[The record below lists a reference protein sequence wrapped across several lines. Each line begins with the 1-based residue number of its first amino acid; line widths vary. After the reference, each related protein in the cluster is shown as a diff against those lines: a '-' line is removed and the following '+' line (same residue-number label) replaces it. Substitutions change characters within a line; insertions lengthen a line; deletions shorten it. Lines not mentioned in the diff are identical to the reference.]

1 MKKLKILAAAAAV
14 SFSSASF
21 AMPTLITEW
30 DFINEAGWTNW
41 QPISGVTATG
51 ESDNGN
57 GSILTTG
64 ALDTKLCWGQAQS
77 INGQSCLDIDSPK
90 SQDSTQSWDENG
102 VFQDINAGNAQGR
115 VQTVAANTS
124 YSSAFKDGTSIRHNN
139 FVVTGGDYL
148 ENVTLVDG
156 LQLQGFY
163 NTGANMTGSVL
174 APELQFKID
183 FNETKNSGSSTGSC
197 PFGPNSGTLG
207 SINENGCAD
216 IFTVLGFQ
224 GGNILAQGSDFI
236 DFSVDFVVNGL
247 GSEVHKRYELITRLS
262 GLQTLGG
269 TFGFATEE
277 NKVNVLTAQFAVR
290 AIPEPSTV
298 GIFAL
303 GLIGLTLAS
312 RRKKS

>member
-1 MKKLKILAAAAAV
+1 MKTFKILVAAAAV
-14 SFSSASF
+14 SASSASF

-30 DFINEAGWTNW
+30 DFFNEAGWINW
-41 QPISGVTATG
+41 QPSTAITASGQ
-51 ESDNGN
+51 SDDGL
-57 GSILTTG
+57 GSILSTG
-64 ALDTKLCWGQAQS
+64 PLSTDLCWGS
-77 INGQSCLDIDSPK
+77 PSTSSGQSCLDIDSPK
-90 SQDSTQSWDENG
+90 TQNSTQSWDENG
-102 VFQDINAGNAQGR
+102 IFQDINGGSAQGR

-124 YSSAFKDGTSIRHNN
+124 YESGFKDGTSIRHRN
-139 FVVTGGDYL
+139 FIITGDSL

-163 NTGANMTGSVL
+163 NTNETTGSVL
-174 APELQFKID
+174 APELEFSIN
-183 FNETKNSGSSTGSC
+183 FNETRNSGDSTGAC
-197 PFGPNSGTLG
+197 PFGPNSGTAG

-247 GSEVHKRYELITRLS
+247 APDIHKRYELITRLS
-262 GLQTLGG
+262 GLQTIAG

-277 NKVNVLTAQFAVR
+277 NQVNVLSAQLAVR

-298 GIFAL
+298 GVLAL
-303 GLIGLTLAS
+303 GLIGLTLAG